1 MGAEKMNNNEKY
13 NEKCNDEMLKNL
25 LSDITN
31 DIETGNI
38 LWLLDLR
45 LYNIISDY
53 FHTKKWYEKDKA
65 EWRLKDFR
73 ENCSRVIEDAI
84 NKNATLSEI
93 KLLRKFANEMNDLL
107 EDII

>member
-1 MGAEKMNNNEKY
+1 MGAEKMNN

-38 LWLLDLR
+38 VSLLDLK

-53 FHTKKWYEKDKA
+53 FYTKKWYEKDKA

-73 ENCSRVIEDAI
+73 ENCSRIIKDSI
-84 NKNATLSEI
+84 DKDNKISET
-93 KLLRKFANEMNDLL
+93 KLLIKFVNEMNDLL